1 MHLFSSLLP
10 GLFRMYMCM
19 QSTIITAVASPL
31 PSLAADAASPAPLAP
46 VVPRQL
52 FQFADGTN
60 IENIHVRP
68 NDHLLLSSI
77 STGNLFTLD
86 PTAAVP
92 FPLVVA
98 NLSGSTGLTGMVTI
112 DTNAGLFAISGGV
125 HTSFNFVQGSMAVY
139 VVSVPSNSNTGSV
152 RSRISV
158 NGTLNGMAA
167 LPLHPYIILTADSIG
182 GQIFRVNTRTGAVDV
197 PIADPAL
204 GSGGN
209 TNIPLGI
216 NGLKI
221 YNGYVYFT
229 NSGRGTFARVKID
242 AQGNKAGDF
251 EVLATLLQN
260 GGVATRSNAYDDF
273 TFDGC
278 GNAYVALHS
287 YTFVKI
293 TPEGS
298 QTTWVGSVGNYTD
311 VFEPSSAAAS
321 LDGNIIYL
329 STAGATIN
337 GVVHGGQVLEV
348 KI

>member
-1 MHLFSSLLP
+1 LKKKSTNKHNMHLFSRLLP

-19 QSTIITAVASPL
+19 QSTIITAAASPL
-31 PSLAADAASPAPLAP
+31 TSLAADAAPPAPLAP
-46 VVPRQL
+46 IVPRQL
-52 FQFADGTN
+52 SQFADGNN

-68 NDHLLLSSI
+68 NGHLLLSSFG
-77 STGNLFTLD
+77 TGNLFTLD

-92 FPLVVA
+92 SPLVIA
-98 NLSGSTGLTGMVTI
+98 NLSGSTGLTGMATI
-112 DTNAGLFAISGGV
+112 DANAGLFAISGGV
-125 HTSFNFVQGSMAVY
+125 LTSFNFVQGSMAVY

-167 LPLHPYIILTADSIG
+167 LPLHPHIILTADSIG

-242 AQGNKAGDF
+242 AQGNKARGF
-251 EVLATLLQN
+251 EVLATFLQN

-273 TFDGC
+273 TFDDLREC
-278 GNAYVALHS
+278 ICSFALLCICEDHARG
-287 YTFVKI
+287 K
-293 TPEGS
+293 PDD
-298 QTTWVGSVGNYTD
+298 VGW
-311 VFEPSSAAAS
+311 
-321 LDGNIIYL
+321 
-329 STAGATIN
+329 
-337 GVVHGGQVLEV
+337 
-348 KI
+348 

>member
-1 MHLFSSLLP
+1 M
-10 GLFRMYMCM
+10 
-19 QSTIITAVASPL
+19 A
-31 PSLAADAASPAPLAP
+31 
-46 VVPRQL
+46 
-52 FQFADGTN
+52 
-60 IENIHVRP
+60 
-68 NDHLLLSSI
+68 
-77 STGNLFTLD
+77 
-86 PTAAVP
+86 
-92 FPLVVA
+92 
-98 NLSGSTGLTGMVTI
+98 TI
-112 DTNAGLFAISGGV
+112 DANAGLFAISGGV

-167 LPLHPYIILTADSIG
+167 LPLHPHIILTADSIG

-229 NSGRGTFARVKID
+229 NSDRGTFARVKID

-260 GGVATRSNAYDDF
+260 GCVATRSNTYDDF
-273 TFDGC
+273 TFDEC
-278 GNAYVALHS
+278 GNTYVALHS
-287 YTFVKI
+287 YAFVKT

-311 VFEPSSAAAS
+311 VFEPSSAATS

-329 STAGATIN
+329 STAGAKIN
-337 GVVHGGQVLEV
+337 GVVHGGQVLEI